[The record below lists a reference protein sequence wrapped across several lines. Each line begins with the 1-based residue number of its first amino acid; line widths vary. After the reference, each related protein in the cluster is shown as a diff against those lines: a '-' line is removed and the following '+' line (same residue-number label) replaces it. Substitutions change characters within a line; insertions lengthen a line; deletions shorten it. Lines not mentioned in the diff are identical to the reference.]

1 MLHAAPFSSYTVLAS
16 KSKRGI
22 GTPDTLGVQ
31 PPFIRMRGFFVRCH
45 FMSETCGHLHGG
57 RVLMCGSSNPQR
69 LAHPIGTGSET
80 PSNHIR
86 SLAMHECIA
95 HCPVCGRKFPIPV
108 LGNLDQKVEIRCVCG
123 HTFRVCIEELA
134 VSQKLVSPALH
145 APVQNQK
152 ENVMENELIP
162 ITAATI
168 GGENK
173 QTVNAKELHQFLE
186 VGKDFSTWI
195 KDRIVQYQFAE
206 DLDYVKIDSP
216 KSGNQRG
223 GDRRSIDYY
232 ISLDMAKELSMVER
246 NEKGKQARQYFIQCE
261 KQLKVAQQQFAIP
274 QTLPEALRLA
284 ADLADKNAALEKKAK
299 EDAPKVEFCD
309 KVVADNDAMTIT
321 RAAKVINYPPRKL
334 KDYIRQIGWLYANSD
349 TPMQSTITSGYLVL
363 RFAHWTD
370 NEGNAVE
377 KPYAHVTNKGIFT
390 LYRRMRR
397 EGLIEKN
404 EQLEL
409 AA

>member
-1 MLHAAPFSSYTVLAS
+1 
-16 KSKRGI
+16 
-22 GTPDTLGVQ
+22 
-31 PPFIRMRGFFVRCH
+31 
-45 FMSETCGHLHGG
+45 
-57 RVLMCGSSNPQR
+57 
-69 LAHPIGTGSET
+69 
-80 PSNHIR
+80 
-86 SLAMHECIA
+86 
-95 HCPVCGRKFPIPV
+95 
-108 LGNLDQKVEIRCVCG
+108 
-123 HTFRVCIEELA
+123 
-134 VSQKLVSPALH
+134 
-145 APVQNQK
+145 
-152 ENVMENELIP
+152 MENELIP
-162 ITAATI
+162 ITAASI
-168 GGENK
+168 GGD
-173 QTVNAKELHQFLE
+173 QQQGVNARDLHAFLE
-186 VGKDFSTWI
+186 VKTAFKDWI
-195 KDRIVQYQFAE
+195 ARRIE
-206 DLDYVKIDSP
+206 DFDFKEDSDFCSFLSESSGGRPSKEYVLTL
-216 KSGNQRG
+216 N
-223 GDRRSIDYY
+223 
-232 ISLDMAKELSMVER
+232 MAKELSMVER

-284 ADLADKNAALEKKAK
+284 ADLADKNAALEKKAE

-321 RAAKVINYPPRKL
+321 RAAKLINYPPRKL

-349 TPMQSTITSGYLVL
+349 TPMQSTITSGYMVL

-377 KPYAHVTNKGIFT
+377 KPYAHITNKGIFT